1 MPFFPA
7 VQTCNDSGF
16 FSWACTASEHWLQQ
30 AHRSQV
36 VEEAFIAAGVRL
48 LPAPGAP
55 PSTAAVGTSA
65 ARARMSGGDGV
76 VASNGQE
83 RGEMRRED
91 LQHGRTARAS
101 EQAGAMHAQ
110 PVVKGWHILSGD
122 ADATGTVDRGEVV
135 EAAGGAAGKTEA
147 RKTEGGGF
155 WPGRA
160 LRRLLAHCVQPRAG
174 NSFQQRRE
182 RAEKTLQQQH
192 AEESVHQ
199 ARGRAADQ
207 TWPNDKV
214 GSNADSNACSDASG
228 VTQGRWNEQQYSDS
242 SSRQDL
248 DQNGT
253 CRSTLPGWTA
263 SGRNDAG
270 GSVPSGSSDG
280 TGASW
285 QPQKMVRGPGGQWR
299 PVVATGGGAGRP
311 RPRGR
316 PSSRAPEAR
325 ARRWPPPSTCRRRPC
340 RTPRRRRPA
349 PWPASPAARC
359 SRRSPPRPE

>member
-110 PVVKGWHILSGD
+110 PVVKRVHILSGD

-160 LRRLLAHCVQPRAG
+160 LRRLLAHCAQPRAG
-174 NSFQQRRE
+174 NSFQQRQE
-182 RAEKTLQQQH
+182 RAEKTLQQQ
-192 AEESVHQ
+192 
-199 ARGRAADQ
+199 
-207 TWPNDKV
+207 
-214 GSNADSNACSDASG
+214 
-228 VTQGRWNEQQYSDS
+228 DS

-263 SGRNDAG
+263 SGRGDAG

-311 RPRGR
+311 GPRG
-316 PSSRAPEAR
+316 
-325 ARRWPPPSTCRRRPC
+325 PPTSLAVADT
-340 RTPRRRRPA
+340 RTP
-349 PWPASPAARC
+349 AAGVC
-359 SRRSPPRPE
+359 YLS